1 MSLNIFK
8 KRFFLL
14 VVFPLLVILFSLG
27 YYYSL
32 GKYVMTENAYIK
44 APIIKIQSEVS
55 GKVRKVFIKNNQFVR
70 KNEKLLEIDTER
82 LNIQLIEQ
90 KEILNTTAE
99 EINNRK
105 AKILELEEEIKLFQ
119 NNLTFRKNEI
129 TWFIGGSIHYNKLG
143 NPGEK
148 KKQSITK

>member
-1 MSLNIFK
+1 MFLNIFK

-14 VVFPLLVILFSLG
+14 VVSPLLVILFSLG

-90 KEILNTTAE
+90 KEILNTTASE
-99 EINNRK
+99 VEG
-105 AKILELEEEIKLFQ
+105 F
-119 NNLTFRKNEI
+119 F
-129 TWFIGGSIHYNKLG
+129 F
-143 NPGEK
+143 NP
-148 KKQSITK
+148 

>member
-32 GKYVMTENAYIK
+32 GQYVMTENAYIK

-119 NNLTFRKNEI
+119 NNLTFRKI
-129 TWFIGGSIHYNKLG
+129 SLRAPSLLHKLTS
-143 NPGEK
+143 
-148 KKQSITK
+148 Q